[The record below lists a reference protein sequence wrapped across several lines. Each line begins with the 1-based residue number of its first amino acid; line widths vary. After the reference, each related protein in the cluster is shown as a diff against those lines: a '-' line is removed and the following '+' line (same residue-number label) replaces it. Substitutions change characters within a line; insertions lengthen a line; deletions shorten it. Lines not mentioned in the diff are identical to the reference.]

1 MSPNQTTPL
10 LIGLLMTCCPAITLA
25 GTVNSVPAGFT
36 ECAKDFGTCT
46 INGDWSG
53 YYGANSTFVEIKGA
67 NNFTCLPGSFGIA
80 DPVPNVQKTCYVKQQ
95 EITAGYLPC
104 AVDFGQ
110 CQVEGSWTGYYG
122 ANATYASIKGTGA
135 FTCLPGSFGIADPVP
150 NVQKTCY
157 IKLDT
162 TTQTTT
168 QTNTETSAP
177 AACKPYVVNSQSS
190 SGFLHAF
197 IDSNEM
203 DRFKAELKKGSNP
216 DVLEAPYTNK
226 GPTLPEGVYSS
237 LVGYAAYVCKP
248 AYVKV
253 MLDAC
258 ANPNAQHNTGPTPL
272 DLANKAGCTE
282 AANLITAAGGK
293 PAAPVAPAPK
303 TYPSL
308 AMAATEAD
316 YATIKKM
323 IANGSDIN
331 VKSSSGQTILM
342 VAVDYQNVD
351 AVKALL
357 EAGAKVDE
365 YTKSGNHVLHLIA
378 KAKTPE
384 GSLAYSQK
392 LRDITKLIWQK
403 CPQRRPRDANGKTP
417 LDWIEYYARRSEGQ
431 ARMGETQS
439 MFYLFTDIKNGP
451 APGTSCP

>member
-1 MSPNQTTPL
+1 MTLNTTITRL
-10 LIGLLMTCCPAITLA
+10 LWLVLTGYSSITLA
-25 GTVNSVPAGFT
+25 AAVSSVPSGFT

-46 INGDWSG
+46 ISGDWSG
-53 YYGANSTFVEIKGA
+53 YYGANSTFVEIKGS

-80 DPVPNVQKTCYVKQQ
+80 DPLPNVKKTCYVKKQ
-95 EITAGYLPC
+95 EALEGYLPC
-104 AVDFGQ
+104 AVDFATCKVDGNW
-110 CQVEGSWTGYYG
+110 SGYYG
-122 ANATYASIKGTGA
+122 ANGTYASIKGSGA

-157 IKLDT
+157 IKVDT
-162 TTQTTT
+162 PA
-168 QTNTETSAP
+168 ETSTP
-177 AACKPYVVNSQSS
+177 AACKPYVVNNNSS
-190 SGFLHAF
+190 SGFLTTF

-216 DVLEAPYTNK
+216 DVMEAYYAR
-226 GPTLPEGVYSS
+226 GGSVLPAGVYSS
-237 LVGYAAYVCKP
+237 AVGYAAYLCKP
-248 AYVKV
+248 DYVKV

-258 ANPNAQHNTGPTPL
+258 ANPNVQHQSGPTPL

-282 AANLITAAGGK
+282 AANLLMAAGGK
-293 PAAPVAPAPK
+293 VAAPVAPTPK

-308 AMAATEAD
+308 AMAVTEAD

-323 IANGSDIN
+323 IASGADIN

-365 YTKSGNHVLHLIA
+365 YTQSGNHVFHLIA
-378 KAKTPE
+378 NAKTPE
-384 GSLAYSQK
+384 GNLAYSQK
-392 LRDITKLIWQK
+392 LREITKLIWQK
-403 CPQRRPRDANGKTP
+403 CPQRRPRDANQKTP

-439 MFYLFTDIKNGP
+439 MYYLFTDIKNGP